1 MKYVFYWF
9 EEAKISLDVAK
20 SLYKSKKYAE
30 TLFFGHL
37 TLEKILKSIVVFQT
51 NKHAPF
57 THDLVSLAEKG
68 RMPLLTDAIETLQK
82 VNGFYLSGRY
92 DQHKMDF
99 RKKCTPEFTKKYF
112 DEIKNTYI
120 WLEKEAQTLFRS
132 LSPQKPMDT
141 SKH

>member
-1 MKYVFYWF
+1 MTDKEKMKYVFYWF

-68 RMPLLTDAIETLQK
+68 RMAFIFPADMI
-82 VNGFYLSGRY
+82 N
-92 DQHKMDF
+92 
-99 RKKCTPEFTKKYF
+99 TKWIFGKNALPNLP
-112 DEIKNTYI
+112 KNT
-120 WLEKEAQTLFRS
+120 LMK
-132 LSPQKPMDT
+132 
-141 SKH
+141 